1 MTSRSQW
8 LADVESDLPPPV
20 SLERDLPVDVAII
33 GGGFVGLWTA
43 ITLKELEPALRIAV
57 LERNRCGSG
66 ASGLNGGFVMSWW
79 PKIASLVR
87 ICGLDDAL
95 WLADET
101 TNAVNALEPY
111 LTARAVDAE
120 YRQSGWLWTAT
131 TPAHVGAWDAVVETA
146 SRLGRERIFSVLSAD
161 EIARRTGSSVHLAGV
176 CEPIN
181 GTVHPGKLSRG
192 LARIAA
198 SLGVELYENTSADN
212 IERSR
217 PAKIRTP
224 KATVTADRVVIATNA
239 WAASLPELK
248 RKFVCVSSSIVAT
261 PQIPD
266 RLVAIG
272 WTGGESISD
281 SQATVTYYRT
291 TRSGRII
298 FGKGGGRLYYTG
310 EPVDAVFN
318 EARGIAESAAD
329 FRRVYPMLA
338 DVPLERCWSGPIDRT
353 YDSLPLLGHLAGA
366 PHLVYGIGWSG
377 NGVSPSRIG
386 GRILAGLVLERQER
400 WTQNGLIDR
409 LARRFP
415 PEPLR
420 YLGGALVRGA
430 MFRKDR
436 CELVDKPPSWLDKK
450 LVTLAPS
457 GLEDKH

>member
-1 MTSRSQW
+1 MTNRSQW
-8 LADVESDLPPPV
+8 LVDVESDLPPPV
-20 SLERDLPVDVAII
+20 VLDRDLAVDVAII

-43 ITLKELEPALRIAV
+43 ITLKELEPGLRIAV
-57 LERNRCGSG
+57 LERGRCGSG

-79 PKIASLVR
+79 PKIASLAR
-87 ICGLDDAL
+87 ICGMDDAL

-101 TNAVNALEPY
+101 TKAVEALGPY
-111 LTARAVDAE
+111 LAARGVDAE

-131 TPAHVGAWDAVVETA
+131 TPAHVGTWNAVVETA
-146 SRLGRERIFSVLSAD
+146 SRLGREGIFSVLPAA
-161 EIARRTGSSVHLAGV
+161 EVARRTGSSVHLAGV

-181 GTVHPGKLSRG
+181 GTVHPGKLGRG

-198 SLGVELYENTSADN
+198 SLGVDLYENTTATRID
-212 IERSR
+212 RSR
-217 PAKIRTP
+217 PARIGTP
-224 KATVTADRVVIATNA
+224 HGTVTAGRVVIATNA
-239 WAASLPELK
+239 WAASIPELK

-261 PQIPD
+261 PEIPE
-266 RLVAIG
+266 RLAAIG

-291 TRSGRII
+291 TRGGRIM

-310 EPVDAVFN
+310 EPGASVFN
-318 EARGIAESAAD
+318 ETSGIAESAAD

-338 DVPLERCWSGPIDRT
+338 DVSLDRCWSGPIDRT
-353 YDSLPLLGHLAGA
+353 YDSLPLLGHLPGA

-377 NGVSPSRIG
+377 NGVNPSRIG
-386 GRILAGLVLERQER
+386 GRILAGLVLERRER

-409 LARRFP
+409 IARRFP
-415 PEPLR
+415 PEPMR

-436 CELVDKPPSWLDKK
+436 CELADKRASWLDRQ
-450 LVTLAPS
+450 LARLAPS